1 MGLTAF
7 IAAYRAAATQLAGRA
22 YARQW
27 HEMGLAPQ
35 DAATWANL
43 GYTPA
48 ESAASGLTLDQA
60 RIAGLPRDAAGIWRD
75 GKRIA

>member
-1 MGLTAF
+1 MGPIAF
-7 IAAYRAAATQLAGRA
+7 IAAYRAATTQLADRA

-27 HEMGLAPQ
+27 HEMGLTPQ

-48 ESAASGLTLDQA
+48 EAEASGLTLEQA
-60 RIAGLPRDAAGIWRD
+60 RQAERPRDAAGIWRN
-75 GKRIA
+75 GKRIV